1 MPHDSTAS
9 TFKLRRPVDATRDH
23 VRDGD
28 VAGAVTVV
36 VYADYLC
43 PYCRRLRRVLKRLR
57 RVLGPR
63 LQFVYRHFPNERAHP
78 GAEFAARVAEAAARQ
93 GKFWEVHDW
102 LYDREPPIT
111 KAQLLEFVRS
121 LRLDMDQFEQDV
133 RDEAARQ
140 RVNEDVADGR
150 GNGVSG
156 TPTVFIDGVRYDGAW
171 DFHSM
176 LEAIELPLSARVE
189 RSARAFASL
198 PASGGLVLI
207 AAAAAAIICANT
219 ALAPYYRS
227 FVDAAFSIGP
237 TGHPLSL
244 AVRDWFSEGL
254 LALFFLL
261 VGLEIRREL
270 TVGALTNRRAAV
282 LPLVAAVGGVIAP
295 AVIYLAMNS
304 GPTAAG
310 WAVPTAT
317 DVAFTLGIM
326 ALLGD
331 RIPIELRVFVAAL
344 AVIDD
349 VLSVMT
355 LAIFFAHAF
364 DVYWLL
370 ASGVAVVTLFT
381 LNRWRVYI
389 AWPYA
394 VTAIALGLFLHAA
407 GVHATLAGVLLAVFL
422 PTRPAPAVALLL
434 GQAATAL
441 EELEHAERDSSPE
454 DADATRIQREPIW
467 EWAGRNLSAASERLL
482 SPADRIERAIAPWT
496 TYLVLPLFAFS
507 ATGVSLGVNIA
518 SPEARRVLL
527 GVVLGLAFGKPLGIS
542 LASLAAIKTRVA
554 LMPEGIAGRS
564 FLGAA
569 CLCGIGDTV
578 ALLMADQA
586 FPSPGEAAVAKLG
599 VLIGSTMAAAI
610 GSAVLVS
617 TSRKQL
623 VTPGD

>member
-1 MPHDSTAS
+1 MSHDSTPS
-9 TFKLRRPVDATRDH
+9 TFKLRRPVDAARDH
-23 VRDGD
+23 VRGGD
-28 VAGAVTVV
+28 VAGAVAVV
-36 VYADYLC
+36 VYAAYLC
-43 PYCRRLRRVLKRLR
+43 PYCRRLRRVLNRLR
-57 RVLGPR
+57 RALGPR
-63 LQFVYRHFPNERAHP
+63 LQYVFRHFPNERAHP

-133 RDEAARQ
+133 RDEVTRQ

-198 PASGGLVLI
+198 PASGGVVLI

-219 ALAPYYRS
+219 ALAPYYWS

-244 AVRDWFSEGL
+244 AVRDWSSEGL

-282 LPLVAAVGGVIAP
+282 LPVIAAVGGVIVP
-295 AVIYLAMNS
+295 AVIYLLINS
-304 GPTAAG
+304 GSASAG

-326 ALLGD
+326 AVLGD

-355 LAIFFAHAF
+355 LAIFFSHAF
-364 DVYWLL
+364 DVYWIL
-370 ASGVAVVTLFT
+370 AGAVAVVILFA
-381 LNRWRVYI
+381 LNRWRVYT

-394 VTAIALGLFLHAA
+394 VTAVALGIFLHP
-407 GVHATLAGVLLAVFL
+407 G
-422 PTRPAPAVALLL
+422 
-434 GQAATAL
+434 
-441 EELEHAERDSSPE
+441 
-454 DADATRIQREPIW
+454 
-467 EWAGRNLSAASERLL
+467 
-482 SPADRIERAIAPWT
+482 
-496 TYLVLPLFAFS
+496 
-507 ATGVSLGVNIA
+507 
-518 SPEARRVLL
+518 
-527 GVVLGLAFGKPLGIS
+527 
-542 LASLAAIKTRVA
+542 
-554 LMPEGIAGRS
+554 
-564 FLGAA
+564 
-569 CLCGIGDTV
+569 GDT
-578 ALLMADQA
+578 
-586 FPSPGEAAVAKLG
+586 
-599 VLIGSTMAAAI
+599 
-610 GSAVLVS
+610 
-617 TSRKQL
+617 
-623 VTPGD
+623 